1 MGSENVYKRQD
12 FALTLKNSKADDLT
26 SQLMCAD
33 IEIAQGD
40 YEAAFNRLIAAV
52 KSFAGDD
59 RDKAKSHLLQLFNL
73 VDPADPRLVKAR
85 GQLASALF

>member
-1 MGSENVYKRQD
+1 MNRINGLD
-12 FALTLKNSKADDLT
+12 FALTLRNAKPEDLT

-40 YEAAFNRLIAAV
+40 YEAAFNRLISAV

-59 RDKAKSHLLQLFNL
+59 RDKAKNHLLSLFNL

-85 GQLASALF
+85 VQLASALF

>member
-1 MGSENVYKRQD
+1 
-12 FALTLKNSKADDLT
+12 
-26 SQLMCAD
+26 MCAD

-40 YEAAFNRLIAAV
+40 YEAAFNRLISAV
-52 KSFAGDD
+52 KSFDGDD

>member
-1 MGSENVYKRQD
+1 
-12 FALTLKNSKADDLT
+12 
-26 SQLMCAD
+26 MCAD

-52 KSFAGDD
+52 KSFAADD
-59 RDKAKSHLLQLFNL
+59 RDKAKAHLLGLFNL
-73 VDPADPRLVKAR
+73 VDPVDPRLVKAR